1 MPDNKFYLGRRFDL
15 ATSKLSDQPLLYD
28 PADLTTHAV
37 VTGMTGSGKTGLC
50 IALLEEAAL
59 QGIPAL
65 MIDPK
70 GDLTNLLLH
79 FPDLAPQDF
88 QPWLDP
94 EMARRAG
101 QTLEGVAAQA
111 AQAWRNGLSEWGLD
125 RERLLALKNAA
136 QFAVYTPGSDAGIP
150 VSVLTSLHAP
160 PIPSTSLG
168 TGPSTSFPGLAWEG
182 NRDVLRAQIV
192 STVTALLGLVGMG
205 EMDPLRSRE
214 HILLSN
220 IFENAWSRAKSLDMA
235 ELILQTQNPPFD
247 KLGAFPMDTF
257 FPAKDRMGLALQ
269 LNNILAAP
277 AFEIW
282 RQGQS
287 LDIAALLSMPD
298 GRPRHSVF
306 YLAHLSD
313 SERMFFVTLLLSA
326 VETWMRTQAGATS
339 LRALLYMDEIYGY
352 LPPQSNPP
360 SKQPLLRMLKQAR
373 AFGLGLLLATQN
385 PVDLDYK
392 ALSNAGSWFIGKLQT
407 DQDKQRLLD
416 GLESA
421 ASGSLDRR
429 AYDKLI
435 SGLGKR
441 IFLLHNIHTPP
452 STSRGGAGSG
462 GAVIFHTRWT
472 MNFLAGPLTPPQIP
486 ALNKLVGADYQP
498 SVGGQ
503 QSPFPPVTPA
513 PDPSAIAS
521 GQILE
526 SVSPITVPQPAVNS
540 QSSIANRKSEIS
552 SQSSITRP
560 SVPTGVSEYFLPVN
574 LSLPEAFNAAGKS
587 TPEEAML
594 SGMLYRPALAA
605 AAQVRFLDRKYGVNA
620 ETGKAALVIAPD
632 KRGVVRWDDFLAH
645 LPPDDKMDP
654 SAAPGSRFAA
664 LDAPLSDARLMANLQ
679 RDFADWAFRTSKLT
693 VRANEAL
700 GLYAT
705 PDVSQAEFMKACAEA
720 ARQQRDAEI
729 TRATATIDRQIKTL
743 QDKIAR
749 EKRELKMDEAELS
762 ARKVEELGTHA
773 ENLLGVFSGRR
784 ASRRLSTSLTKHRL
798 TEQAKEEVDESVEAI
813 QAYQQQLTQL
823 EQARQQALG
832 ESSSKWGD
840 VVNDITEITLTPKKM
855 DVYVNL
861 FGVAWMPYYLLQ
873 SGNETIELPAF
884 GKS

>member
-1 MPDNKFYLGRRFDL
+1 MTDKFFLGKLYDPAQNKI
-15 ATSKLSDQPLLYD
+15 TDQPLLYD

-101 QTLEGVAAQA
+101 KSVEQASGDAAT
-111 AQAWRNGLSEWGLD
+111 AWRNGLSDWGMD
-125 RERLLALKNAA
+125 RERLLGLKNSA
-136 QFAVYTPGSDAGIP
+136 QFAIYTPGSDAGIP
-150 VSVLTSLHAP
+150 VSVLSSLHAP

-168 TGPSTSFPGLAWEG
+168 TGPSTSLGTSPSTSLRTSPWEG
-182 NRDVLRAQIV
+182 NRDLLRAQIV
-192 STVTALLGLVGMG
+192 STVTALLGLVGLG

-214 HILLSN
+214 HILLST
-220 IFENAWSRAKSLDMA
+220 IFENAWSQARSLDMT

-247 KLGAFPMDTF
+247 KLGAFPVDTF

-287 LDIAALLSMPD
+287 LDIAALLFEPVTTNAPH
-298 GRPRHSVF
+298 GRPRHSIF
-306 YLAHLSD
+306 YLAHLSN

-339 LRALLYMDEIYGY
+339 LRALLYMDEIFGY
-352 LPPQSNPP
+352 LPPLSNPP

-441 IFLLHNIHTPP
+441 VFLLHNVHAPP
-452 STSRGGAGSG
+452 STSGGGAG
-462 GAVIFHTRWT
+462 GAAIFHTRWT

-486 ALNKLVGADYQP
+486 ALNKLVGASYQL
-498 SVGGQ
+498 SVTSD
-503 QSPFPPVTPA
+503 QSPVSAAQPDLAPVA
-513 PDPSAIAS
+513 AAAPSAIGNQPLAIS
-521 GQILE
+521 H
-526 SVSPITVPQPAVNS
+526 PQSAIRDP
-540 QSSIANRKSEIS
+540 QSSL
-552 SQSSITRP
+552 TRP
-560 SVPTGVSEYFLPVN
+560 PVPTGVAEYFLPIN
-574 LSLPEAFNAAGKS
+574 LSFTEALSASGQPM
-587 TPEEAML
+587 PEEAMM
-594 SGMLYRPALAA
+594 SAILYRPALAA
-605 AAQVRFLDRKYGVNA
+605 AAQVRFLDRKYGVDA
-620 ETGKAALVIAPD
+620 ETGKAALVTAPD
-632 KRGVVRWDDFLAH
+632 KRGVVRWDDFQTH
-645 LPPDDKMDP
+645 LPPDNEMDP
-654 SAAPGSRFAA
+654 SAAPGSRFAS
-664 LDAPLSDARLMANLQ
+664 LDAPLSNVRLMANLQ
-679 RDFADWAFRTSKLT
+679 RDFTDWVFRASKLT
-693 VRANEAL
+693 VRTNQAL

-705 PDVSQAEFMKACAEA
+705 PDVSQAEFMKTCAET

-729 TRATATIDRQIKTL
+729 ARTTATIDRQIKTL

-749 EKRELKMDEAELS
+749 EERELKMDETELS

-773 ENLLGVFSGRR
+773 ENLLSVFGGRR
-784 ASRRLSTSLTKHRL
+784 SSRRLSTSLTKRRL

-813 QAYQQQLTQL
+813 QDYKQGLAQL
-823 EQARQQALG
+823 EQARQQALA
-832 ESSSKWGD
+832 EASRKWGD
-840 VVNDITEITLTPKKM
+840 VVNDITAITLTPKKM

-861 FGVAWMPYYLLQ
+861 FGVAWLPYYLMQ
-873 SGNETIELPAF
+873 SDNETIELPAF